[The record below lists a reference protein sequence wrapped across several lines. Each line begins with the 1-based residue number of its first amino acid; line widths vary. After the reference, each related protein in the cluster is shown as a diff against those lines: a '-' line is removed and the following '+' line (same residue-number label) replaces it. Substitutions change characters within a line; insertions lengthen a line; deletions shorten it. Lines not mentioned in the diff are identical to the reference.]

1 MQSTITQPSANFQ
14 QILNLLDQLSD
25 NEKQQLRKVL
35 EKEYRTQKINT
46 FLNEFQTDELTIED
60 ITQEVETVR
69 SDNMLKVFEQ
79 IGRDAQAKGL
89 TEEILEELLAD
100 ES

>member
-89 TEEILEELLAD
+89 TEEILEKLLAD

>member
-60 ITQEVETVR
+60 ITQEVEIVR